1 MPPLEWIHIDGL
13 TSLDGVPAFHPVVSK
28 AGSSAVD
35 QFPADS
41 ATDEIAHVPKGVQ
54 VAEHALWAREGWK
67 NVTLWWGYEG
77 KKALYSPPEETT
89 RINVRQI
96 LRTESGGFMAS
107 EEVVPCAGG
116 VGGTKGGFA
125 FL

>member
-1 MPPLEWIHIDGL
+1 MPPLEWIHVDGL
-13 TSLDGVPAFHPVVSK
+13 TSLDGVSAFHPVISK
-28 AGSSAVD
+28 VEMRAVD
-35 QFPADS
+35 ELPTGS

-67 NVTLWWGYEG
+67 NVTLWWGNEG
-77 KKALYSPPEETT
+77 EKAPYSPPEDTT

-96 LRTESGGFMAS
+96 LRPESRGFRAS